1 MKKKQWKTR
10 KSKEQI
16 RKRKENQNATNKM
29 EKQPHKSKESQR
41 TNKVNTL
48 EWNQEV
54 KTRGARK
61 GKDKKRKID
70 EQIKQT
76 NKKI

>member
-48 EWNQEV
+48 E
-54 KTRGARK
+54 
-61 GKDKKRKID
+61 
-70 EQIKQT
+70 
-76 NKKI
+76 